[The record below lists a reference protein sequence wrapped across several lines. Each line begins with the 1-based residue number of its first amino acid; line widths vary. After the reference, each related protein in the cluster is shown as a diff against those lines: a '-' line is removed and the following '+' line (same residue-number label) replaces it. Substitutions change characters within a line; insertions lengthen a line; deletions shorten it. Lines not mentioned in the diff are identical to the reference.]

1 MGVFMATIKD
11 VAKLSGVTIGTVSR
25 VLNNKK
31 WVSEDCRKRVL
42 AAIKEL
48 HYKPQAH
55 ARRLRQKQS
64 RVWGILAPH
73 HTKLIRSPF
82 FADILGGI
90 EEAAAENNYRLLLHP
105 LNDTARAQLSYRNL
119 LGDGSAD
126 GMFVMNAWSTDVSIR
141 ELGEANVPFVL
152 INGKVMGQDD
162 FPYVGVDNRGG
173 VRKALEHLI
182 EMGHERIAMINGRM
196 TTTNAL
202 ERFQSFQ
209 EVLAE
214 RKMPLVPEWVTEG
227 NYEENGGY
235 EAAKKIFASLR
246 KPTAILCAS
255 DLMAMGA
262 VRALREMDI
271 KVPENVSIVGFD
283 NMEEAH
289 YHDPALTTVSF
300 SGQEMG
306 LLAAQKMI
314 QLLEGEA
321 LKSKGTT
328 LQAELIVR
336 DSALPVR

>member
-1 MGVFMATIKD
+1 MATIKD
-11 VAKLSGVTIGTVSR
+11 VAKKAGVTIGTVSR

-31 WVSEDCRKRVL
+31 WVSEECRKKVQ
-42 AAIKEL
+42 ATIKEM

-55 ARRLRQKQS
+55 ARRLRQKHS
-64 RVWGILAPH
+64 KVWGILAPH

-90 EEAAAENNYRLLLHP
+90 EEAAAEHGYRLLIHP
-105 LNDTARAQLSYRNL
+105 LNETARAQLSYRSL
-119 LGDGSAD
+119 LGDGSTD

-141 ELGEANVPFVL
+141 ELADANVPFVL
-152 INGKVMGQDD
+152 VNGKITGGDD

-202 ERFQSFQ
+202 ERYQAYQ
-209 EVLAE
+209 EMLSE
-214 RKMPLVPEWVTEG
+214 KKIELVSDWVAEG

-235 EAAKKIFASLR
+235 EAAKKVFQGVR
-246 KPTAILCAS
+246 KPSALLCAS

-262 VRALREMDI
+262 MRALKDMGLH
-271 KVPENVSIVGFD
+271 VPDNVSVVGFD
-283 NMEEAH
+283 NMEEAR
-289 YHDPALTTVSF
+289 YHEPSLTTVSF
-300 SGQEMG
+300 SGHEMG
-306 LLAAQKMI
+306 MLAAEKMM
-314 QLLEGEA
+314 QMVDGEA
-321 LKSKGTT
+321 LTKNVSI

-336 DSALPVR
+336 DSTLTAR

>member
-1 MGVFMATIKD
+1 MYTIKD
-11 VAKLSGVTIGTVSR
+11 VAKHAGVTIGTVSR

-31 WVSEDCRKRVL
+31 WVSEDCRARVQ

-90 EEAAAENNYRLLLHP
+90 EEAAAESGYRLLLHP
-105 LNDTARAQLSYRNL
+105 LNDTARAQLSYRSL
-119 LGDGSAD
+119 LGDGSVD
-126 GMFVMNAWSTDVSIR
+126 GMFVMNAWSTDISIR

-152 INGKVMGQDD
+152 INGKVMGEDD
-162 FPYVGVDNRGG
+162 FPYVGVDNFGG
-173 VRKALEHLI
+173 VRKALEHLL
-182 EMGHERIAMINGRM
+182 EMGHERIGMINGRM

-202 ERFQSFQ
+202 ERFQAFQ

-214 RKMPLVPEWVTEG
+214 RKMPLVPEWVAEG
-227 NYEENGGY
+227 NYEEAGGY
-235 EAAKKIFASLR
+235 EATKQIFKCIR

-262 VRALREMDI
+262 IRALRELDL

-283 NMEEAH
+283 NMEEAR

-306 LLAAQKMI
+306 LLAAQKLM
-314 QLLEGEA
+314 QLLDGEV
-321 LKSKGTT
+321 LKSKGTV

-336 DSALPVR
+336 DSTLPVS